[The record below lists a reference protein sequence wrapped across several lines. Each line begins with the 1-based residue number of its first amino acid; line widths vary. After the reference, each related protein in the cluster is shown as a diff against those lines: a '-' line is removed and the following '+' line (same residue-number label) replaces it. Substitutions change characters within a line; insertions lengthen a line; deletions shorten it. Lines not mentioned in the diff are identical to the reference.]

1 MYRGRVGLLKTGSPT
16 LPSGTALSSGVAYL
30 LPLASA
36 ARDALSMLRIA

>member
-16 LPSGTALSSGVAYL
+16 HVCDCLASGVAYL